1 MYDPDARRE
10 KPRLYVGLCVLA
22 VLILAAG
29 GLSYYLASSHWI
41 RTQKHDE
48 LRVIADLKVNQIVDW
63 HADILADARFNA
75 RAPFLRTAVTRW
87 ISHPGMAINKA
98 ALVARLALIK
108 EMEAYYDVILAAPDG
123 RLLISLDQ
131 SLTQLGAECRQVVRQ
146 AVIARAAVFGDF
158 VRPSAELPIHIDTA
172 APIFD
177 AKERVVAVLL
187 LRTDPRAHLFPLIQA
202 WPTASESAETLLVRR
217 EEEGVLFLNPLRHRT
232 DEVLNLFIARPAPD
246 LPGYQAMH
254 GRSGLFEGVDYR
266 GVEVLSHLRAVPGSG
281 WFMVAKVDTG
291 EMMAELHYR
300 GGVVLLLMGLGVLM
314 AGLLVTLSYRQ
325 RQRNLYRELYH
336 AERRRREAQE
346 EIRAAFYGIGDGV
359 IATDAHGRITRM
371 NPMAAQL
378 TGWSETEALGQP
390 LETVFRIV
398 HEQSRQPVENPVA
411 RVLREGNIVGLA
423 NHTLLIAR
431 DDCEYPI
438 ADSGAPIR
446 DEHGGVVGVVLVFR
460 DQTPERTA
468 EGALRESEERYRRL
482 FEANPQPM
490 WVYDMESLKFLTV
503 NDASVAHYGYS
514 REEFLGMTIV
524 DIRPEEDIPQLLQ
537 NVRQIPNGLKSGGI
551 TRHRKKDGTL
561 IDVEIASHTF
571 NSAGRRARL
580 VLAADVTE
588 SRRAEAALRASEE
601 SYRQL
606 FEAESDAIILVDN
619 ASGRIRQA
627 NSAAGALYGY
637 SCEELLTMTNTDLSA
652 EPQLTREITI
662 QTPPAPDQVVTV
674 PLRRHRRKDG
684 TIFPVEMTGRFFVH
698 AGRSVHIAAIRDI
711 SPRIQAEAALRESEE
726 RLRLALAAANQG
738 LYDLN
743 LLTGEAAVSDE
754 YVRMLGYEPAGFK
767 ETNAAWIERLHPDD
781 YEPTAAVFRD
791 YVAGRIA
798 EYRVEFRQ
806 RTRDGQWKWILSMG
820 KIMQREEQGR
830 PVRMLGTH
838 TDITEH
844 RKLEEQL
851 LQAQKMES
859 VGRLAGGIAHDFN
872 NMLGVIIGHSE
883 LALDQVAP
891 GQPLHANLREIRKA
905 AHRSAD
911 LTRQLLAFA
920 RKQTI
925 SPKILDINQTVGGML
940 TMLRRLIGEDVELL
954 WKPGRDLWSVKV
966 DPAQIDQILANLAV
980 NARDAISIDGKLT
993 IETGNAML
1001 DESYCKTNI
1010 GFRPGEYVRLAVSDN
1025 GCGMSREIQ
1034 GHLFEPFFT
1043 TKEVGKG
1050 TGLGLATVYGIVK
1063 QNNGFINVYSEPGRG
1078 TTFTVYI
1085 PRVIS
1090 DTQVPTPP
1098 VHRQEMTGSETIL
1111 LVEDEETVLDLSRDI
1126 LRRLGYTVLPAR
1138 TPQEAITLAKVHTGA
1153 LHLLLTDVV
1162 MPQMNGQELKEHIT
1176 KLFPESKTLFMS
1188 GYTAEMIGQHGILDI
1203 QVHFLQKPFSVDA
1216 LARSVRE
1223 VLEQA

>member
-1 MYDPDARRE
+1 MYDPDASRE

-146 AVIARAAVFGDF
+146 AVIGRAAVFGDF

-537 NVRQIPNGLKSGGI
+537 NVRQIPNGLKSGGM

-588 SRRAEAALRASEE
+588 SRRAEAALR
-601 SYRQL
+601 
-606 FEAESDAIILVDN
+606 
-619 ASGRIRQA
+619 
-627 NSAAGALYGY
+627 
-637 SCEELLTMTNTDLSA
+637 
-652 EPQLTREITI
+652 
-662 QTPPAPDQVVTV
+662 
-674 PLRRHRRKDG
+674 
-684 TIFPVEMTGRFFVH
+684 
-698 AGRSVHIAAIRDI
+698 
-711 SPRIQAEAALRESEE
+711 ESEE
-726 RLRLALAAANQG
+726 RLRLALSAANQG

-806 RTRDGQWKWILSMG
+806 RTRDGQWKWILSLG
-820 KIMQREEQGR
+820 KIMQRDEQGR

-883 LALDQVAP
+883 LALDQIAQ
-891 GQPLHANLREIRKA
+891 GQPLRANLREIRKA
-905 AHRSAD
+905 AQRSAD

-954 WKPGRDLWSVKV
+954 WKPGRDLWSVKI

-980 NARDAISIDGKLT
+980 NARDAISTAGKLT
-993 IETGNAML
+993 IETGNAVL
-1001 DESYCKTNI
+1001 DESYCKTKI

-1085 PRVIS
+1085 PRVLS

-1098 VHRQEMTGSETIL
+1098 AHRQEMTGSETIL
-1111 LVEDEETVLDLSRDI
+1111 LVEDEDTVLDLCRDI

-1162 MPQMNGQELKEHIT
+1162 MPQMNGQELKEHII

-1188 GYTAEMIGQHGILDI
+1188 GYTAEMIGQHGILDT
-1203 QVHFLQKPFSVDA
+1203 QMHFLQKPFSVDA